1 MPDGTEG
8 IIRDKNC
15 IHKHIMNGF
24 AKIVKKKYLL
34 AFLELCV
41 YTILYN
47 EQIFIHKNGGTSMPK
62 SPERCQEIR
71 EEMRAKILH
80 DAMLYFAKNGFAG
93 TKISDL
99 AKRIGIGQGTLY
111 LYFKSKEDLFHE
123 IYAMI
128 DSGREVQKLKLL
140 AGLPLPAKQKI
151 HKLSKF
157 LMDRLEKDEGFA
169 AMIALNAQATL
180 EQNGFACEG
189 SSYEKDWYQY
199 TAKIIEQGQKEKSVV
214 TGSPMKLADYYWG
227 VMYLYSLKKLFTTK
241 YETISVHDLERILL
255 KDSEK

>member
-1 MPDGTEG
+1 
-8 IIRDKNC
+8 
-15 IHKHIMNGF
+15 
-24 AKIVKKKYLL
+24 
-34 AFLELCV
+34 
-41 YTILYN
+41 
-47 EQIFIHKNGGTSMPK
+47 MPK

-71 EEMRAKILH
+71 EETRSKILH

-99 AKRIGIGQGTLY
+99 SKSIGIGQGTLY

-123 IYAMI
+123 IYSMI
-128 DSGREVQKLKLL
+128 DYGKETQKLKLL
-140 AGLPLPAKQKI
+140 EGLPMPAKQKI

-157 LMDRLEKDEGFA
+157 LIDRLEKEESFA

-180 EQNGFACEG
+180 EKNDFTYEDT
-189 SSYEKDWYQY
+189 SYQSDWYQY

-227 VMYLYSLKKLFTTK
+227 VVYLYSLKKLFTAK
-241 YETISVHDLERILL
+241 YETITVHDLERILL
-255 KDSEK
+255 KD